1 MREDMLDTTN
11 WVLPSVLSA
20 QARRYG
26 DSIFVET
33 IDGETLTYAEAE
45 RQAAQVAGF
54 LHGLGVGPGDRVVVM
69 LANGLDFIRIWAG
82 LARLGAVM
90 VGINTEL
97 KGPILQ
103 SQLLRS
109 KAKVALVGGA
119 CSRFLIETLPEVPAI
134 GAVIAVGDLAGA
146 TPAGVSVIA
155 FAGWRQAE
163 PYDGPPPSAR
173 DIACIVYTSGT
184 SGPSKGVLLP
194 HAHCY
199 LVGFGMVD
207 NCFMDEN
214 DIYYVTLPLFHV
226 NGLFMQVYAT
236 LIAGGK
242 VILRERFSASAWLDD
257 IIGHGVTLT
266 GVVGAIISFIFAQPA
281 TGKDRAHRLR
291 LIMPGPNLPEQEK
304 IWRERFG
311 VPEVVSAFGMTEA
324 NQYVW
329 GRVGE
334 TRPGAA
340 GRVYDRYFDVRIVDP
355 ETDAELPNGVT
366 GEIVVR
372 PKLPFCF
379 MAGYDG
385 MPEKTVEATRNL
397 WFHTG
402 DAAYFD
408 VDGYLFFVDRLND
421 RIRRR
426 GENISSFEVEDAMRR
441 LAGVAEVAA
450 YAVPSGLDGGE
461 DELMLAV
468 VAEPGS
474 ALVVEDVAGFAF
486 SNLPRFAQPRFIEMV
501 DALPKTTTHKVQK
514 GILRDRGV
522 TAGAFDTLAA
532 RTSREQ
538 GSGR

>member
-1 MREDMLDTTN
+1 MLDTTN

-20 QARRYG
+20 QARRHG
-26 DSIFVET
+26 DRIFVET
-33 IDGETLTYAEAE
+33 VDGETLTYAEAE

-54 LHGLGVGPGDRVVVM
+54 LHGLGVEPGDRVVVM

-109 KAKVALVGGA
+109 KAKIALVGGA
-119 CSRFLIETLPEVPAI
+119 CGRFLVEALADVPAI
-134 GAVIAVGDLAGA
+134 GTVVAVGDLAGA
-146 TPAGVSVIA
+146 VPAGISVVA
-155 FAGWRQAE
+155 FAGWQQAE

-214 DIYYVTLPLFHV
+214 DVYYVTLPLFHV

-291 LIMPGPNLPEQEK
+291 LIMPGPNLPEQEEV
-304 IWRERFG
+304 WRGRFG

-329 GRVGE
+329 GRPGE

-340 GRVYDRYFDVRIVDP
+340 GRAYDRYFDVRIVDP

-385 MPEKTVEATRNL
+385 MPEKTAEATRNL

-408 VDGYLFFVDRLND
+408 ADGYLFFVDRLND

-426 GENISSFEVEDAMRR
+426 GENISSFEVEDTMRR

-450 YAVPSGLDGGE
+450 YAVPSGLDDGE

-474 ALVVEDVAGFAF
+474 ALAVEDVAAFARG
-486 SNLPRFAQPRFIEMV
+486 NLPRFARPRFIEMV
-501 DALPKTTTHKVQK
+501 DALPKTATHKIQK
-514 GILRDRGV
+514 GRLRDRGV
-522 TAGAFDTLAA
+522 TAEAYDTLVAG
-532 RTSREQ
+532 TSRE
-538 GSGR
+538 RP

>member
-1 MREDMLDTTN
+1 MREDMPDTTN
-11 WVLPSVLSA
+11 WALPSVLSA
-20 QARRYG
+20 RARHHG
-26 DSIFVET
+26 DRIFVET
-33 IDGETLTYAEAE
+33 VDGETLTYAEAE
-45 RQAAQVAGF
+45 HQAAQVAGF
-54 LHGLGVGPGDRVVVM
+54 LHGLGVEPGDRVVVM
-69 LANGLDFIRIWAG
+69 LANGLDFIRIWTG
-82 LARLGAVM
+82 VARLGAIM
-90 VGINTEL
+90 VCINTGL
-97 KGPILQ
+97 NGPMLQ

-109 KAKVALVGGA
+109 RAKIALTGGA
-119 CSRFLIETLPEVPAI
+119 CGAFLAEALPDVSAI
-134 GAVIAVGDLAGA
+134 RTVVGTDDMASVVA
-146 TPAGVSVIA
+146 ADVSVIA

-163 PYDGPPPSAR
+163 PYDGPPPGPR
-173 DIACIVYTSGT
+173 DIACIIYTSGT

-207 NCFMDEN
+207 NCIMDAN
-214 DIYYVTLPLFHV
+214 DVYYVTLPLFHV

-266 GVVGAIISFIFAQPA
+266 GVVGAIISFIFAQPP

-291 LIMPGPNLPEQEK
+291 LIMPGPNLPEQET

-311 VPEVVSAFGMTEA
+311 IPEVVSAFGMTEA

-334 TRPGAA
+334 TRPGAT
-340 GRVYDRYFDVRIVDP
+340 GRAYDRYFDVRIVDP
-355 ETDAELPNGVT
+355 ETDAELPCGVT
-366 GEIVVR
+366 GEVVIR

-385 MPEKTVEATRNL
+385 MPEKTAEATRNL
-397 WFHTG
+397 WFHSG

-408 VDGYLFFVDRLND
+408 ADGYLFFVDRLND

-450 YAVPSGLDGGE
+450 YAVPSGIDGGE

-474 ALVVEDVAGFAF
+474 ALAVEDIAGFAR

-501 DALPKTTTHKVQK
+501 DALPKTNTHKIQK
-514 GILRDRGV
+514 GRLRERGV
-522 TAGAFDTLAA
+522 TAGTFDTLAA
-532 RTSREQ
+532 SASR
-538 GSGR
+538 GHGFGR